1 MMKNI
6 IIEVLKKFWGLTV
19 GAVIYSASIAL
30 FIDELNLAPGGVG
43 GISVMLNYVIPKIE
57 TGQWI
62 LMINIPLLIVGLIAF
77 GKRFLLSTVYTTV
90 LSSVM
95 VDVIAKYAKPY
106 LPLTDDIILGSM
118 AGGALLAL
126 GLGIVFRS
134 GGTTGGVDIVVKLLR
149 RRFRHMK
156 TAAIFMIMDVS
167 VVLLTIPIMKNIE
180 SALYSAV
187 SLVVTNIL
195 LDKVLFS
202 GEGGS
207 MFYIVTDHHKEITE
221 RILEELEIG
230 VTYLHGEGA
239 YTGKPK
245 MVLMCVAHKE
255 IAHKIRDIVKHEDSA
270 AFLIIS
276 PATEVL
282 GEGFKSHTAEEI

>member
-1 MMKNI
+1 MMRRI
-6 IIEVLKKFWGLTV
+6 IIEVLKKIGGLTI

-43 GISVMLNYVIPKIE
+43 GISVMLNYVFPKIE

-62 LMINIPLLIVGLIAF
+62 LMINIPLLVVGLIAF

-126 GLGIVFRS
+126 GLGIVFRC

-180 SALYSAV
+180 AALYSAV

-202 GEGGS
+202 GEGGT
-207 MFYIVTDHHKEITE
+207 MFYIVTDHHKAIAD

-230 VTYLHGEGA
+230 VTYLQGEGA

-245 MVLMCVAHKE
+245 MVLMCVAHKQ
-255 IAHKIRDIVKHEDSA
+255 IAHKIRDIIKHEDPA

-282 GEGFKSHTAEEI
+282 GEGFKSHTAEEL

>member
-1 MMKNI
+1 MKKT
-6 IIEVLKKFWGLTV
+6 IIEFLKKFGGLTI

-30 FIDELNLAPGGVG
+30 FIDELNLAPGGVS
-43 GISVMLNYVIPKIE
+43 GIAVMLNFLFESVE

-62 LMINIPLLIVGLIAF
+62 LMINVPLLIIGLISF

-90 LSSVM
+90 FSSIM
-95 VDVIAKYAKPY
+95 VDIIGKYARPY
-106 LPLTDDIILGSM
+106 LPLTDDIILGSA

-134 GGTTGGVDIVVKLLR
+134 GGTTGGVDIVVKILH

-156 TAAIFMIMDVS
+156 TATIFMIMDVS

-195 LDKVLFS
+195 LDKVLYG
-202 GEGGS
+202 GEGGKL
-207 MFYIVTDHHKEITE
+207 FYIVTDHHEAVAN

-230 VTYLHGEGA
+230 VTYLQGEGA
-239 YTGKPK
+239 YTGSPK
-245 MVLMCVAHKE
+245 RVLLCVARKQL
-255 IAHKIRDIVKHEDSA
+255 APKIRDIVKTEDEK

-276 PATEVL
+276 RATEVL
-282 GEGFKSHTAEEI
+282 GEGFKSHTAEDF

>member
-1 MMKNI
+1 MKKI
-6 IIEVLKKFWGLTV
+6 IIEILKKFGGLTV
-19 GAVIYSASIAL
+19 GALIYSASIAL

-43 GISVMLNYVIPKIE
+43 GIAVMLNYILPKVE

-62 LMINIPLLIVGLIAF
+62 LMINVPLLIIGLIAF

-90 LSSVM
+90 FSSVM
-95 VDVIAKYAKPY
+95 VDIIAKFARPY
-106 LPLTDDIILGSM
+106 LPLTDDIILGSV

-134 GGTTGGVDIVVKLLR
+134 GGTTGGVDIVVKILH

-156 TAAIFMIMDVS
+156 TASIFMIMDIS
-167 VVLLTIPIMKNIE
+167 VVLLTIPIMRNIE

-187 SLVVTNIL
+187 SLVVTNVL
-195 LDKVLFS
+195 LDKVLYG
-202 GEGGS
+202 GEGGKL
-207 MFYIVTDHHKEITE
+207 FYIVTDHHEAVAN

-230 VTYLHGEGA
+230 VTYLQGEGA
-239 YTGKPK
+239 YTGAPK
-245 MVLMCVAHKE
+245 RVLLCVARKQL
-255 IAHKIRDIVKHEDSA
+255 APKIRDIVKTEDEK

-276 PATEVL
+276 RATEVL
-282 GEGFKSHTAEEI
+282 GEGFKSHTAEDF

>member
-1 MMKNI
+1 MKKMI
-6 IIEVLKKFWGLTV
+6 MEALKKVLGLTI
-19 GAVIYSASIAL
+19 GAAIYSASIAL

-43 GISVMLNYVIPKIE
+43 GIAVMLNYLFDSVE

-62 LMINIPLLIVGLIAF
+62 LMINVPLLIIGLIAF

-95 VDVIAKYAKPY
+95 VDIIAKYAKPY
-106 LPLTDDIILGSM
+106 LPLTDDIILGSI
-118 AGGALLAL
+118 AGGAILAL

-134 GGTTGGVDIVVKLLR
+134 GGTTGGVDIVVKILHR
-149 RRFRHMK
+149 KFRHMK
-156 TAAIFMIMDVS
+156 TASIFMIMDIS

-195 LDKVLFS
+195 LDKVLYG
-202 GEGGS
+202 GEGGKL
-207 MFYIVTDHHKEITE
+207 FYIVTDRHEAIAN
-221 RILEELEIG
+221 RILQELEIG
-230 VTYLHGEGA
+230 VTYLQGEGA
-239 YTGKPK
+239 YTGTPK
-245 MVLMCVAHKE
+245 QVLLCVARKQL
-255 IAHKIRDIVKHEDSA
+255 APKIRDIVKSEDES

-276 PATEVL
+276 RATEVL
-282 GEGFKSHTAEEI
+282 GEGFKSHTAEEL

>member
-1 MMKNI
+1 MKKT
-6 IIEVLKKFWGLTV
+6 IIEFLKKFGGLTI

-43 GISVMLNYVIPKIE
+43 GIAVMLNFLFESVE

-62 LMINIPLLIVGLIAF
+62 LMINVPLLIIGLIAF

-90 LSSVM
+90 FSSIM
-95 VDVIAKYAKPY
+95 VDIIGKYARPY
-106 LPLTDDIILGSM
+106 LPLTDDIILGSV

-134 GGTTGGVDIVVKLLR
+134 GGTTGGVDIVVKILH

-156 TAAIFMIMDVS
+156 TATIFMIMDVS

-187 SLVVTNIL
+187 SLVVTNVL
-195 LDKVLFS
+195 LDKVLYG
-202 GEGGS
+202 GEGGKL
-207 MFYIVTDHHKEITE
+207 FYIVTDHHEAVAN

-230 VTYLHGEGA
+230 VTYLQGEGA
-239 YTGKPK
+239 YTGSPK
-245 MVLMCVAHKE
+245 RVLLCVARKQL
-255 IAHKIRDIVKHEDSA
+255 APKIRDIVKTEDEK

-276 PATEVL
+276 RATEVL
-282 GEGFKSHTAEEI
+282 GEGFKSHTAEDF

>member
-1 MMKNI
+1 MKRI
-6 IIEVLKKFWGLTV
+6 IIEVLKKIGGLTI

-43 GISVMLNYVIPKIE
+43 GIAVMLNYILPKVE

-62 LMINIPLLIVGLIAF
+62 LMINIPLLIIGLIAF

-90 LSSVM
+90 FSSIM
-95 VDVIAKYAKPY
+95 VDIIGKYARPY
-106 LPLTDDIILGSM
+106 LPLTDNIILGSM

-126 GLGIVFRS
+126 GLGIVFRC
-134 GGTTGGVDIVVKLLR
+134 GGTTGGVDIVVKILR

-156 TAAIFMIMDVS
+156 TASIFMIMDIS

-187 SLVVTNIL
+187 SLIVTNIL

-202 GEGGS
+202 GEGGTL
-207 MFYIVTDHHKEITE
+207 FYIVTDHHKAITQ
-221 RILEELEIG
+221 RILDELEIG

-239 YTGKPK
+239 YTGTPK
-245 MVLMCVAHKE
+245 MVLMCVAHKQV
-255 IAHKIRDIVKHEDSA
+255 APKIRDIIKHEDPA

-282 GEGFKSHTAEEI
+282 GEGFKSHTAEEL